1 MYKIICQIDMIVL
14 SILLKP
20 LFSLFYLLSSFSLS
34 LFLFIKYQ
42 KARSK
47 KINYLA
53 GNPSNS
59 PLVGGLATPVVGD
72 T

>member
-1 MYKIICQIDMIVL
+1 MIVL

-20 LFSLFYLLSSFSLS
+20 LFSLFSLLFLCLSFS
-34 LFLFIKYQ
+34 FIKYQ
-42 KARSK
+42 KALSK